1 MRTSL
6 LSGLVALQ
14 ACTTATA
21 ITVALTPPSSP
32 PASPA
37 EPRSVAL
44 ITKAPSRSMAT
55 TTSTSGR
62 PVTAALRPPIPAARR
77 TPPARRPIVRRV
89 VTSHV
94 TVTTPRQRLDAAV
107 ARIPGYGTSPVTWLL
122 QANDGHWG
130 TADWYRDVI
139 WISPRVPSGRVYDV
153 VVHEWSHVKS
163 VRDYGGDVNLAVSEM
178 NRYFGGSGLIG
189 AERAADCM
197 ARLDGARW
205 THYTS
210 CADSRWRAGAAQLL
224 AGRRL

>member
-1 MRTSL
+1 
-6 LSGLVALQ
+6 
-14 ACTTATA
+14 
-21 ITVALTPPSSP
+21 
-32 PASPA
+32 
-37 EPRSVAL
+37 
-44 ITKAPSRSMAT
+44 
-55 TTSTSGR
+55 
-62 PVTAALRPPIPAARR
+62 
-77 TPPARRPIVRRV
+77 

-94 TVTTPRQRLDAAV
+94 AAPTPRQRLDAAV
-107 ARIPGYGTSPVTWLL
+107 ARIPGYRTAEVTWLL

-153 VVHEWSHVKS
+153 VVHEWSHIKS
-163 VRDYGGDVNLAVSEM
+163 VRVYGGDVNLAVSEM

-210 CADSRWRAGAAQLL
+210 CDDSRWRAGAAQLL